1 MEKSRISPVH
11 IIQRKEQPGPNGAT
25 RLNSCAVAEP
35 REPAPDSLMSTIVA
49 WGPRLGS
56 APWRFFFGGG
66 AAEKFGLD
74 RQNTL
79 NRVQMF
85 TIFVV
90 NKSCFSIFLV

>member
-35 REPAPDSLMSTIVA
+35 REPAPDSSMSTIVA

-56 APWRFFFGGG
+56 APWRFFG
-66 AAEKFGLD
+66 ASAEKYGLD

-85 TIFVV
+85 TILVA